1 MLSGVSHDLDYGLS
15 FTAPDQNTFIIIS
28 IFITFV
34 LIVTF
39 ITFITYPTFITNV
52 IR

>member
-1 MLSGVSHDLDYGLS
+1 MLSGDHMTLMIDHLLRHN
-15 FTAPDQNTFIIIS
+15 QNTFIIIN

-39 ITFITYPTFITNV
+39 ITFITYPTFIIDIT
-52 IR
+52 R